1 MNTLKWSNGI
11 PYERTMIKKKI
22 NVIEN
27 TNNNNDN
34 NDNKKEISNNKMNER
49 IMYSQINKNPFLLEN
64 NYINDLEIET
74 KFLRPKNS
82 NIDK

>member
-11 PYERTMIKKKI
+11 PYERTIIKKEI

-27 TNNNNDN
+27 NDN
-34 NDNKKEISNNKMNER
+34 NKKEISNNKMNER
-49 IMYSQINKNPFLLEN
+49 IMYSQINKNPFLLQN
-64 NYINDLEIET
+64 NYIDDLEIET